1 MKIRKALSSDLD
13 RLAAMR
19 AALWPDDTAEGH
31 GKEVATIL
39 SGAWPGVYP
48 FAILVAETD
57 GGKVIGFADVTLRSY
72 ADGCDPA
79 RPVGYLEGWF
89 VEEAHRR
96 QGVGAALMRAS
107 EEWAKTQGCTEM
119 ASDTWQDNEGSQRAH
134 ESLGYEVVD
143 RVVTFRKSLIALLLA
158 FMWGGLQPASAT
170 ERAEARPTFVL
181 HNVTVIDGGT
191 RAGQDIV
198 LRGEK
203 IVSVGQHADHP
214 KDAEVIDGT
223 GRFVIPGL
231 VDMHVHVLTH
241 PWDDQGNL
249 KPRFDREAS
258 LAMLAL
264 LLQQG
269 VTTIRDPGS
278 ETEAAVTLRDLV
290 NRGAAKGPRVFTAGR
305 IINQSSFNPEP
316 FLPVQDAADVRRE
329 IRWQKAAGVDV
340 IKIYGSMTP
349 ELTKVAIEEAHAVGL
364 PIIGHLQRTTWTEAA
379 NLGIDG
385 IEHFA
390 PWAPSYL
397 PAAARAKYEQTL
409 FGRVY
414 WLQHVDVHGP
424 EVAAM
429 IAAMKAHGVTLDPTL
444 IALHTKFFGNDP
456 RWLRNRDISLA
467 PRAFTSGWAS
477 GSFTK
482 EWTAAQYA
490 EAQRAWPKELALIR
504 KIYDGGVRLTVGTD
518 TPTPWIV
525 PGTSVH
531 DEMALL
537 VSAGIPPA
545 AVLEMATRNAARAL
559 RREREFGAI
568 AAGMRAD
575 LVVLA
580 KNPLVRIEHT
590 RSIEM
595 VFQRGRRV
603 R

>member
-1 MKIRKALSSDLD
+1 MKIRKARSSDLD

-19 AALWPDDTAEGH
+19 AALWPEDTAEGH
-31 GKEVATIL
+31 AKEVAVIL
-39 SGAWPGVYP
+39 SGAWPGAYP
-48 FAILVAETD
+48 YAILVAETD
-57 GGKVIGFADVTLRSY
+57 DGAVIGFAEVTLRSY

-79 RPVGYLEGWF
+79 HPVGYLEGWF

-96 QGVGAALMRAS
+96 QGAGAALMRAS
-107 EEWAKTQGCTEM
+107 EDWAKTQGCTEM
-119 ASDTWQDNEGSQRAH
+119 ASDTWHDNEPSLRAH

-143 RVVTFRKSLIALLLA
+143 RVVTFRKTLAALLVA
-158 FMWGGLQPASAT
+158 FLWGGLQPAGAA
-170 ERAEARPTFVL
+170 ERAEARSTVVL

-191 RAGQDIV
+191 RTAQDIV
-198 LRGEK
+198 IRGEQ
-203 IVSVGQHADHP
+203 IVSVAPHAAHA
-214 KDAEVIDGT
+214 KNAEVIDGT

-249 KPRFDREAS
+249 QPRFDRAAS
-258 LAMLAL
+258 LALLEL

-290 NRGAAKGPRVFTAGR
+290 NRGAAKGPRIFTAGR
-305 IINQSSFNPEP
+305 IINQSPFHPEP
-316 FLPVQDAADVRRE
+316 FLPVVTAGDVRRE
-329 IRWQKAAGVDV
+329 IRWQKAAGVDA

-349 ELTKVAIEEAHAVGL
+349 ELTKVAVDEAHAAGL

-379 NLGIDG
+379 KLGIDG

-397 PAAARAKYEQTL
+397 PEAARAKYEQTM

-414 WLQHVDVHGP
+414 WLRHVDVHGP
-424 EVAAM
+424 EIAEM

-456 RWLRNRDISLA
+456 RWLRNPDLALA
-467 PRAFTSGWAS
+467 PRAFSAGWAS

-482 EWTAAQYA
+482 GWTDAQYA
-490 EAQRAWPKELALIR
+490 EAQQAWPKQLALIR
-504 KIYDGGVRLTVGTD
+504 KIYEGGVRLTVGTD

-537 VSAGIPPA
+537 VSAGIPPS

-559 RREREFGAI
+559 KRERELGSV

-575 LVVLA
+575 LVVLS
-580 KNPLVRIEHT
+580 KNPLVKIEHT

-595 VFQRGRRV
+595 VFQRGQRV

>member
-19 AALWPDDTAEGH
+19 AALWPEDTAEGH
-31 GKEVATIL
+31 AKEIAVIL
-39 SGAWPGVYP
+39 SGAWPGTYP
-48 FAILVAETD
+48 FAILVAQTD
-57 GGKVIGFADVTLRSY
+57 DGEVIGFADVTLRSY

-79 RPVGYLEGWF
+79 NPVGYLEGWF

-96 QGVGAALMRAS
+96 KGVGAALVRAS
-107 EEWAKTQGCTEM
+107 EDWAKTQGCTEM
-119 ASDTWQDNEGSQRAH
+119 ASDTWHDNEPSLRAH

-143 RVVTFRKSLIALLLA
+143 RVVTFRKTLVALFFA
-158 FMWGGLQPASAT
+158 FALGANADV
-170 ERAEARPTFVL
+170 VL
-181 HNVTVIDGGT
+181 HNVTVLDGGT
-191 RAGQDIV
+191 RTGQDIV
-198 LRGEK
+198 MRGEQ
-203 IVSVGQHADHP
+203 IVSVAAHANHS
-214 KDAEVIDGT
+214 KDAQVIDGS

-241 PWDDQGNL
+241 PWDDKGNL
-249 KPRFDREAS
+249 QPRFDRAAS
-258 LAMLAL
+258 LAMLEL

-290 NRGAAKGPRVFTAGR
+290 NRGAAKGPRIFTAGR

-316 FLPVQDAADVRRE
+316 FLPVITADDVRHE

-349 ELTKVAIEEAHAVGL
+349 ELTKVAIDEAHAAGL

-379 NLGIDG
+379 KLGIDG

-397 PAAARAKYEQTL
+397 PEAARGRYEQSM

-414 WLQHVDVHGP
+414 WLQHVDVNGP
-424 EVAAM
+424 EIAEM
-429 IAAMKAHGVTLDPTL
+429 IAAMKAHGVALDPTL

-456 RWLRNRDISLA
+456 RWLQNPDNALA
-467 PRAFTSGWAS
+467 PRAFSSGWAS

-482 EWTAAQYA
+482 GWTDAQYA
-490 EAQRAWPKELALIR
+490 EAQQAWPKQLALIR
-504 KIYDGGVRLTVGTD
+504 KIYEGGVRLTVGTD

-531 DEMALL
+531 DELALL
-537 VSAGIPPA
+537 VSAGIPNA

-559 RREREFGAI
+559 KREREFGAI

-575 LVVLA
+575 LVVLS
-580 KNPLVRIEHT
+580 KNPLEKIEHT

>member
-1 MKIRKALSSDLD
+1 MKIRKARSSDLE

-19 AALWPDDTAEGH
+19 AALWPEDTAEGH
-31 GKEVATIL
+31 GEELKVIL

-48 FAILVAETD
+48 FAIFVAETD
-57 GGKVIGFADVTLRSY
+57 GGEVVGFADVTLRSY

-96 QGVGAALMRAS
+96 QGIGALLMQAS
-107 EEWAKTQGCTEM
+107 EEWAKVQGCVEM
-119 ASDTWQDNEGSQRAH
+119 ASDTWQTNEGSQRAH

-143 RVVTFRKSLIALLLA
+143 RVVTFRKSLAALLL
-158 FMWGGLQPASAT
+158 FF
-170 ERAEARPTFVL
+170 TFAANADVVL
-181 HNVTVIDGGT
+181 HGVTVIDGGT
-191 RAGQDIV
+191 RAGQDVV
-198 LRGEK
+198 LRGEQ
-203 IVSVGQHADHP
+203 IVSVAQHSAHP
-214 KDAEVIDGT
+214 QGAEVIDGT

-241 PWDDQGNL
+241 PWDDKGNL
-249 KPRFDREAS
+249 NPRFDREAS
-258 LAMLAL
+258 LAMLEL
-264 LLQQG
+264 LLRQG

-290 NRGAAKGPRVFTAGR
+290 NRGAAKGPRIFTAGR

-316 FLPVQDAADVRRE
+316 FQPSPDADAVRRE

-349 ELTKVAIEEAHAVGL
+349 ELTKVAIEEAHAAGL

-390 PWAPSYL
+390 PWAPVYL
-397 PAAARAKYEQTL
+397 PAAARASYEQTM

-424 EVAAM
+424 EIMEM
-429 IAAMKAHGVTLDPTL
+429 IAAMKQHGVTLDPTL

-456 RWLRNRDISLA
+456 RWLRNPDIALA
-467 PRAFTSGWAS
+467 PKAFTSGWPS

-482 EWTAAQYA
+482 EWTDAQYA

-504 KIYDGGVRLTVGTD
+504 RIYESGVRLTVGTD

-531 DEMALL
+531 DELALL

-559 RREREFGAI
+559 GREREFGSI
-568 AAGMRAD
+568 APGMRAD
-575 LVVLA
+575 LVVLS
-580 KNPLVRIEHT
+580 KNPLEQIANT

-595 VFQRGRRV
+595 VFQRGKRV

>member
-1 MKIRKALSSDLD
+1 MKIRKAVSSDLD

-19 AALWPDDTAEGH
+19 AALWPDDTVEGH
-31 GKEVATIL
+31 AKEVATIL
-39 SGAWPGVYP
+39 SGAWPGLYP

-57 GGKVIGFADVTLRSY
+57 GGEAIGFADVTLRSY

-107 EEWAKTQGCTEM
+107 EEWAKAQGCTEM
-119 ASDTWQDNEGSQRAH
+119 ASDTWQDNEPSQRAH

-143 RVVTFRKSLIALLLA
+143 RVVTFRKSLLALLLVFA
-158 FMWGGLQPASAT
+158 LGVDAD
-170 ERAEARPTFVL
+170 VIL

-191 RAGQDIV
+191 RANQDIV

-203 IVSVGQHADHP
+203 IVSVGKHADHP
-214 KDAEVIDGT
+214 KGAQVIDGS

-241 PWDDQGNL
+241 PWDEKGNL

-258 LAMLAL
+258 LAMLEL

-278 ETEAAVTLRDLV
+278 ETEAAVTLRDI
-290 NRGAAKGPRVFTAGR
+290 APKGPRIFTAGR
-305 IINQSSFNPEP
+305 IINQSSFDPEP
-316 FLPVQDAADVRRE
+316 FLPVKTADDVRRE

-349 ELTKVAIEEAHAVGL
+349 ELTKVAIDEAHAAGL

-390 PWAPSYL
+390 PWAPQYL
-397 PAAARAKYEQTL
+397 PAAARAKYEQSL

-414 WLQHVDVHGP
+414 WLQHVDVNGP
-424 EVAAM
+424 EIAEM
-429 IAAMKAHGVTLDPTL
+429 IAAMKKHGVTLDPTL

-456 RWLRNRDISLA
+456 RWLQNPDIALA
-467 PRAFTSGWAS
+467 PRAFTSGWAA

-482 EWTAAQYA
+482 GWTDAQYA
-490 EAQRAWPKELALIR
+490 EAKQAWPKQLALIR
-504 KIYDGGVRLTVGTD
+504 KIYEGGVRLTVGTD

-559 RREREFGAI
+559 KRERELGSI
-568 AAGMRAD
+568 APGMRAD
-575 LVVLA
+575 LVVLS
-580 KNPLVRIEHT
+580 KNPLVKIEHT

-595 VFQRGRRV
+595 VFQRGKRV

>member
-1 MKIRKALSSDLD
+1 MKIRKARSSDLD

-31 GKEVATIL
+31 AKEIATIL

-48 FAILVAETD
+48 FAIFVAETD
-57 GGKVIGFADVTLRSY
+57 DGAAIGFADVTMRSY

-96 QGVGAALMRAS
+96 KGAGAALLRAS
-107 EEWAKTQGCTEM
+107 EEWARSLGCTEM
-119 ASDTWQDNEGSQRAH
+119 ASDTWQDNEVSQRAH

-143 RVVTFRKSLIALLLA
+143 RVVTFRKALLALLFVFALA
-158 FMWGGLQPASAT
+158 A
-170 ERAEARPTFVL
+170 RADVVL

-198 LRGEK
+198 MRGQS
-203 IVSVGQHADHP
+203 IVSVAPHAAHP
-214 KDAEVIDGT
+214 KNAQVIDGS

-231 VDMHVHVLTH
+231 VDMHVHVLLH
-241 PWDDQGNL
+241 PWDDKGDIR
-249 KPRFDREAS
+249 PRFDRDAS
-258 LAMLAL
+258 LAMLEL

-290 NRGAAKGPRVFTAGR
+290 NRGDVRGPRIFTAGR
-305 IINQSSFNPEP
+305 ILNQSSFNPEP
-316 FLPVQDAADVRRE
+316 FLPVKTAEDVRRE

-349 ELTKVAIEEAHAVGL
+349 ELTKVAIEEAHAAGL
-364 PIIGHLQRTTWTEAA
+364 PVIGHLQRTTWTEAA
-379 NLGIDG
+379 KLGIDG

-397 PAAARAKYEQTL
+397 PEAARASYQQSL

-414 WLQHVDVHGP
+414 WLEHVDVNGP
-424 EVAAM
+424 EIAEM
-429 IAAMKAHGVTLDPTL
+429 IAAMKEHGVTLDPTL

-456 RWLRNRDISLA
+456 RWLQNRDLALA
-467 PRAFTSGWAS
+467 PRAFTSGWAA

-482 EWTAAQYA
+482 GWTDAQYA
-490 EAQRAWPKELALIR
+490 EAQQAWPKQLALIR
-504 KIYDGGVRLTVGTD
+504 KIYEGGVRLTVGTD

-559 RREREFGAI
+559 KRERELGAI
-568 AAGMRAD
+568 APGMRAD

-580 KNPLVRIEHT
+580 KNPLEKIEHT
-590 RSIEM
+590 RAIEM
-595 VFQRGRRV
+595 VFQRGQRV